1 MQKIILC
8 KKLYYAK
15 KYIMQKNILLYKL
28 SDIIKISSFIIFII
42 SKLILIWI
50 FNIMQKNY
58 IMQKKYYAKNYIMQK
73 IIYYANVKNLHNL
86 SNNLNMFIKYY

>member
-42 SKLILIWI
+42 SKLILI
-50 FNIMQKNY
+50 
-58 IMQKKYYAKNYIMQK
+58 
-73 IIYYANVKNLHNL
+73 
-86 SNNLNMFIKYY
+86 